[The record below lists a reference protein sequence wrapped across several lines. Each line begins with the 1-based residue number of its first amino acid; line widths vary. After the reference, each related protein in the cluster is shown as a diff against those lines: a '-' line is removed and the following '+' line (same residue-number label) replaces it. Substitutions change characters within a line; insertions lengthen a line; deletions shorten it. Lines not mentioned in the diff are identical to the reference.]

1 MGQRTQILVLK
12 ENNKGERK
20 AYFFH
25 HQWGYGRN
33 MYLTVMDIQTRDY
46 FKETFAQ
53 GYSFLT
59 SPILGA
65 TDTKWYDITKD
76 ISVEVLNAVD
86 PDNFKSITDVFAYG
100 DNDNGGIFVYIKEDE
115 VAYHGANI
123 KIGFLLGDEDE
134 ESVYDGKLYNEGNGK
149 AFERWLTPAEYGR
162 MNGGSIY
169 SDPDF
174 IAMFTQFC
182 DYFGIE
188 HYEPTAP
195 TTADKE

>member
-1 MGQRTQILVLK
+1 MGQRTQMLVLK

-76 ISVEVLNAVD
+76 IPVEVLNAVD

-123 KIGFLLGDEDE
+123 KIGFLLGDVDAT
-134 ESVYDGKLYNEGNGK
+134 YTYNGK
-149 AFERWLTPAEYGR
+149 TTNVGAGGAFARWLTPTEYGR
-162 MNGGSIY
+162 MNGCNDF
-169 SDPDF
+169 SDPEF
-174 IAMFTQFC
+174 IRIFNAFC
-182 DYFGIE
+182 KYFEIT
-188 HYEPTAP
+188 HYGN
-195 TTADKE
+195 DNV